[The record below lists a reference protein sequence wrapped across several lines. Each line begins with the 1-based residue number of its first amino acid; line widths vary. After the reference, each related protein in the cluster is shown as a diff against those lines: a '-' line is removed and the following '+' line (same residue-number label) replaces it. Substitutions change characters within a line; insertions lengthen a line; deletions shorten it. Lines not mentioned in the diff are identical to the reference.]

1 LQEWNVD
8 GITVTLRKKKPES
21 ELSETIERPPNPM
34 LMALE
39 ARAPWEWGSA
49 LAAWPL
55 LRMMG
60 VWPRPAQG
68 AAHHVIVYPGL
79 AAGDV
84 STQPLRAFLE
94 DMGYQV
100 HGWYQGMNRGPGR
113 GVLDRLREQLNAV
126 YRDAGAPVSL
136 IGWSLG
142 GVYAREMAKELPKHV
157 CNVITLGT
165 PFAQSP
171 RATNAWRVYSMLS
184 SEHLPD
190 TMMQLKL
197 AEAPPVPT
205 TSIYSKSDGVVAWAA
220 SIQKSSKTN
229 THTENVEVFASHL
242 GIGVNPAAWYVVADR
257 LALASAMNTR
267 ADVTPWEPFEI
278 PAAARFLF
286 GK

>member
-1 LQEWNVD
+1 
-8 GITVTLRKKKPES
+8 VTSRKNKSKSES
-21 ELSETIERPPNPM
+21 TEPKERAPNS
-34 LMALE
+34 LLIALE

-60 VWPRPAQG
+60 VWPRPPHG
-68 AAHHVIVYPGL
+68 ARHHVIVYPGL

-94 DMGYQV
+94 DIGYEV

-113 GVLDRLREQLNAV
+113 GVLARLKEQLNAV

-142 GVYAREMAKELPKHV
+142 GVYARELAKELPKFV

-165 PFAQSP
+165 PFSQSP

-184 SEHLPD
+184 NEHLPD
-190 TMMQLKL
+190 AMMQLKL

-220 SIQKSSKTN
+220 SIQKHTKTN
-229 THTENVEVFASHL
+229 LRTENVEVFASHL
-242 GIGVNPAAWYVVADR
+242 GIGVNPAAWYVIADR
-257 LALASAMNTR
+257 LAQASVNGPDSSWR
-267 ADVTPWEPFEI
+267 PFAA
-278 PAAARFLF
+278 PATARFLF

>member
-1 LQEWNVD
+1 L
-8 GITVTLRKKKPES
+8 TSRKKKSES
-21 ELSETIERPPNPM
+21 ESSDTVERAPNP
-34 LMALE
+34 LLIALE

-49 LAAWPL
+49 LAAWPM

-60 VWPRPAQG
+60 IWPKAPHG
-68 AAHHVIVYPGL
+68 AERHVIVYPGL

-84 STQPLRAFLE
+84 STQPLRAFLK
-94 DMGYQV
+94 DLGYHV

-113 GVLDRLREQLNAV
+113 GVLDRLKEQLTAV
-126 YRDAGAPVSL
+126 HKDSGAPVSL

-142 GVYAREMAKELPKHV
+142 GVYARELAKELPRSV

-171 RATNAWRVYSMLS
+171 RATNAWRVYEMLS
-184 SEHLPD
+184 QDRLPD
-190 TMMQLKL
+190 AMMQLKL

-220 SIQKSSKTN
+220 SIQKASKTN
-229 THTENVEVFASHL
+229 VRTENVEVFASHI
-242 GIGVNPAAWYVVADR
+242 GIGVNPAAWYVIADR
-257 LALASAMNTR
+257 LSRLTASTTNSQWT
-267 ADVTPWEPFEI
+267 PFET

>member
-1 LQEWNVD
+1 M
-8 GITVTLRKKKPES
+8 TSRKKKSEP
-21 ELSETIERPPNPM
+21 ELSETLERAPNT
-34 LMALE
+34 LLIALE

-60 VWPRPAQG
+60 VWPRPALG
-68 AAHHVIVYPGL
+68 VTHHVIVYPGL

-113 GVLDRLREQLNAV
+113 GVLERLKEQLNAV
-126 YRDAGAPVSL
+126 YRGAGAPVSL

-142 GVYAREMAKELPKHV
+142 GVYARELAKELPKCV
-157 CNVITLGT
+157 RNVITLGT

-184 SEHLPD
+184 NERLPD
-190 TMMQLKL
+190 AMMQHKL

-220 SIQKSSKTN
+220 SIQKPTKNN
-229 THTENVEVFASHL
+229 TRTENVEVFASHL
-242 GIGVNPAAWYVVADR
+242 GIGVNPAAWYVIADR
-257 LALASAMNTR
+257 LALAS
-267 ADVTPWEPFEI
+267 VTESKSAAWQPFAV
-278 PAAARFLF
+278 PATASFLF